1 MKEKIFLFDLDGT
14 IVNSKKGII
23 NAIKYSLNK
32 MNEKI
37 PNESELNKFLGPPLL
52 ESFEKYCKI
61 NSEKSELAIKYFREY
76 YSENGVFEVEPYDKI
91 DEILK
96 KLSEN
101 CKIYVATSKYEI
113 SAKEILKNLDFLK
126 YFKMVVGSNADGSFV
141 KKDEII
147 KFILENEKLDNENFE
162 IFMVGDRKHDII
174 GANKNNI
181 KSIAV
186 LYGFGNKQEFEEAGA
201 TFIIEKTEDILKFI

>member
-14 IVNSKKGII
+14 IVNSKKGIF
-23 NAIKYSLNK
+23 NAIKYSLQK
-32 MNEKI
+32 MNLEML
-37 PNESELNKFLGPPLL
+37 SENVLNKFLGPPLL

-101 CKIYVATSKYEI
+101 CKIYVATSKYELY
-113 SAKEILKNLDFLK
+113 AKEILKNLDFLK

-162 IFMVGDRKHDII
+162 IFMVGDREHDII